1 MNNNS
6 NSDTSKVM
14 KTRFELPK
22 TAQSRNK
29 SDRTEN
35 YARNIQ
41 ERIQHGKKNKINFS
55 GHTLLNQQARNYDIK
70 LCIDNKEIVKYYL
83 TAIWQILSVKHP
95 LPTVTLGYQQPSAT

>member
-35 YARNIQ
+35 YAGNIQ
-41 ERIQHGKKNKINFS
+41 ERIQHGKKKIIIKFLRT
-55 GHTLLNQQARNYDIK
+55 HTLKSTSQK
-70 LCIDNKEIVKYYL
+70 LRHKIVY
-83 TAIWQILSVKHP
+83 
-95 LPTVTLGYQQPSAT
+95 

>member
-35 YARNIQ
+35 YAGNIQ
-41 ERIQHGKKNKINFS
+41 ERIQHGKKKNK
-55 GHTLLNQQARNYDIK
+55 
-70 LCIDNKEIVKYYL
+70 
-83 TAIWQILSVKHP
+83 
-95 LPTVTLGYQQPSAT
+95 

>member
-41 ERIQHGKKNKINFS
+41 ERIQHGKKKINKFLRT
-55 GHTLLNQQARNYDIK
+55 HTLKSTSQK
-70 LCIDNKEIVKYYL
+70 LRHKIVY
-83 TAIWQILSVKHP
+83 
-95 LPTVTLGYQQPSAT
+95 